1 MNNELLIII
10 LALILT
16 LILWNISQSMRIS
29 NLEKRYDRANRELFD
44 INKYLMR
51 NDE

>member
-1 MNNELLIII
+1 MTSGLLIII
-10 LALILT
+10 LG

-29 NLEKRYDRANRELFD
+29 NLEKRYDRANREIFD
-44 INKYLMR
+44 INKYLIR

>member
-16 LILWNISQSMRIS
+16 LILWNIIQSIRIDK
-29 NLEKRYDRANRELFD
+29 LEADMKRSDREVFD